1 MSERSIRLHTAAD
14 LAAGGRLGLD
24 DRAAHYLARVM
35 RARSGEVVRL
45 FNARDGEWRAE
56 LAVAKRAVDATL
68 LERVRPPAAEPGP
81 TLALA
86 AIKRAKLELVV
97 EKATELGVAAIRPL
111 ATAHAVVDRINRD
124 RLHAI
129 ATEAAEQCER
139 LSVPMIAELTPLDA
153 LLAARPADRPLYAA
167 LERADA
173 PPLAAAVAR
182 HGAGDLLIGPEGGFA
197 QAERASLAAA
207 GGVVPVTLGPRVL
220 RAETAA
226 IAGLALLT
234 LRMSG

>member
-1 MSERSIRLHTAAD
+1 MTERPIRVHTEAP
-14 LAAGGRLGLD
+14 LAAGAVHDLD
-24 DRAAHYLARVM
+24 PKPAHYLARVM
-35 RARSGEVVRL
+35 RARSGDVVRL

-56 LAVAKRAVDATL
+56 LTVAKRAVAAAP

-97 EKATELGVAAIRPL
+97 EKASELGVASIRPL
-111 ATAHAVVDRINRD
+111 ATAHAVVDRINRE
-124 RLHAI
+124 RLAAI

-139 LSVPMIAELTPLDA
+139 LSVPAIAELTPLA
-153 LLAARPADRPLYAA
+153 AFLAGRPADRPLYAA
-167 LERADA
+167 LARADA
-173 PPLAAAVAR
+173 PPLAAAVAA

-197 QAERASLAAA
+197 GAERAAVVAA